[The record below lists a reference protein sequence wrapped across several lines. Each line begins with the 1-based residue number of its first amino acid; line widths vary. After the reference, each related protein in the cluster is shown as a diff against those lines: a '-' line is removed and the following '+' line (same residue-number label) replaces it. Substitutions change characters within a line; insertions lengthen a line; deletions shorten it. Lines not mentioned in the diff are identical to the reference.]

1 MHSKKDSKK
10 LKAIFLVIDII
21 LLAAAVALGGICFL
35 IQKSIDEIPEID
47 YEQKIQ
53 EFDRQQNEMES
64 RIQAVS
70 AMIEAGD
77 LSADADICMAQ
88 EKLEEGQQVIREAE
102 LQRDALQAELD
113 EVRKFDV
120 IREKIAQIRTE
131 YGQTVRKL
139 EDMILAGESDYR
151 IIYMTF
157 DDGPTY
163 HTNDFI
169 KELEELD
176 VYATFF
182 TIGKG
187 VENNTKLRDESL
199 RLEALGGHSI
209 ANHTYSHAFNGA
221 LYKSVDNFINS
232 VKQQEDVVFHATGI
246 RTDVVRFPAGSYYAK
261 YRKSSIEALDELGY
275 GWIDWSG
282 NSYDSGDNNYTSAQT
297 ANTVIWQA
305 KQEKIS
311 VMLMHDWNRRT
322 LGALVR
328 IVTSLRKENYLF
340 LPLFKESSTI
350 GNVFPKWD

>member
-10 LKAIFLVIDII
+10 LKAILLAIDLI
-21 LLAAAVALGGICFL
+21 LLAAAIGLGGICFL
-35 IQKSIDEIPEID
+35 IQKSIDQIPEIHH
-47 YEQKIQ
+47 EQQMQ
-53 EFDRQQNEMES
+53 EFDRKQAEMEEQ
-64 RIQAVS
+64 IQS
-70 AMIEAGD
+70 ISLMLENKD
-77 LSADADICMAQ
+77 LSADADIQAAKQ
-88 EKLEEGQQVIREAE
+88 TLEEGQKVIQEAA
-102 LQRDALQAELD
+102 LQRDTLQAELD
-113 EVRKFDV
+113 EICKFDV

-131 YGQTVRKL
+131 YGQTVRQL

-169 KELEELD
+169 AKLEELD

-187 VENNTKLRDESL
+187 VEYTKIRDESL

-221 LYKSVDNFINS
+221 LYQSVDNFISS
-232 VKQQEDVVFHATGI
+232 VKQQEDVVYNATGI

-261 YRKSSIEALDELGY
+261 YRKSSIAALDEMGY

-282 NSYDSGDNNYTSAQT
+282 NSYDSGNNNYTSAQT

-322 LGALVR
+322 LGALEK
-328 IVTSLRKENYLF
+328 IVTTLREENYLF

-350 GNVFPKWD
+350 GNVYPKWD

>member
-10 LKAIFLVIDII
+10 LKAILLAIDLI
-21 LLAAAVALGGICFL
+21 LLAAAIAMGGICFW
-35 IQKSIDEIPEID
+35 IQKSIDEIPEIQ
-47 YEQKIQ
+47 YEQTIQ
-53 EFDRQQNEMES
+53 ELQQKQNEMES
-64 RIQAVS
+64 RMQHIRTMLDS
-70 AMIEAGD
+70 GD
-77 LSADADICMAQ
+77 LSEDADIRAAKQTM
-88 EKLEEGQQVIREAE
+88 EDGQKVIQEAE
-102 LQRDALQAELD
+102 LQRDQLQAELD

-131 YGQTVRKL
+131 YGQTIREL
-139 EDMILAGESDYR
+139 EDKILAGESDYR

-169 KELEELD
+169 KKLEELD

-221 LYKSVDNFINS
+221 LYKSVDNFISS
-232 VKQQEDVVFHATGI
+232 VKQQEDVVFNATGI

-282 NSYDSGDNNYTSAQT
+282 NSYDSGNNNYTSAQT

-322 LGALVR
+322 LGALDK

>member
-10 LKAIFLVIDII
+10 LKAILLVIDII
-21 LLAAAVALGGICFL
+21 LLAAAIGLGGICFW
-35 IQKSIDEIPEID
+35 IQKSIDEVPEIH
-47 YEQKIQ
+47 YEQSMHELEQKQTELEKQIQ
-53 EFDRQQNEMES
+53 SVGLMLETKDFS
-64 RIQAVS
+64 T
-70 AMIEAGD
+70 
-77 LSADADICMAQ
+77 DADIQNAKQ
-88 EKLEEGQQVIREAE
+88 TIEEGQAVIQEAQ
-102 LQRDALQAELD
+102 LQRETLQAELD
-113 EVRKFDV
+113 EICKFDV

-131 YGQTVRKL
+131 YGQTVRAL
-139 EDMILAGESDYR
+139 EDKILAGESDYR

-169 KELEELD
+169 AKLEELD

-187 VENNTKLRDESL
+187 VEYAKLRDESL
-199 RLEALGGHSI
+199 RLEALGGHTI

-221 LYKSVDNFINS
+221 LYKSVDNFISS
-232 VKQQEDVVFHATGI
+232 VKQQDDVVFNATGI
-246 RTDVVRFPAGSYYAK
+246 HTDIVRFPAGSYYAK
-261 YRKSSIEALDELGY
+261 YRKSSIAALDELGY

-322 LGALVR
+322 LGALET
-328 IVTSLRKENYLF
+328 IVTKLRKENYLF

-350 GNVFPKWD
+350 GNVYPKWD